1 LSFGAHPEFGYF
13 CVTPRLRRRLRIFL
27 ALGVLGLVAI
37 GSVSG
42 LFTPSQEPPAREAYA
57 SVAPGDVPGG
67 TITTVRGVFGT
78 SASDSGSIF
87 SIQSPANV
95 EQGKSSC
102 QDRQE
107 NTWKYLEGQCGLDKP
122 RKMRKVHVATERP
135 PIAAVAI
142 GHSRTSSRTPP
153 AAQSPAAAPV
163 GVPAILAAR
172 PSVTVDAPAPAVAAF
187 PAAAP
192 PQAVASAPPAVPH
205 STPAAA
211 PDAAPA
217 AAAPAASAS
226 APASAVKK
234 PAANP
239 APVRVVAR
247 REDARREDAPVRRSS
262 EASGRRNEESF
273 ARHSYTSPYAAPI
286 YHYGSAS
293 QHRPGW
299 SLF

>member
-1 LSFGAHPEFGYF
+1 LPFGAHPEFGYF
-13 CVTPRLRRRLRIFL
+13 CVTPRLRRRLRVFL
-27 ALGVLGLVAI
+27 ALGVLGLVAV

-42 LFTPSQEPPAREAYA
+42 LFTRNQEPPAREAYA
-57 SVAPGDVPGG
+57 SAAPGEPLGE

-87 SIQSPANV
+87 SLPSPANV
-95 EQGKSSC
+95 EQAKSSC

-142 GHSRTSSRTPP
+142 GHSRTSPRTPP
-153 AAQSPAAAPV
+153 AAQPPADVLV

-172 PSVTVDAPAPAVAAF
+172 PSVPVDAPAPAVAAL
-187 PAAAP
+187 PAAPP
-192 PQAVASAPPAVPH
+192 PQAVASAPAAVPP
-205 STPAAA
+205 STPAAT
-211 PDAAPA
+211 
-217 AAAPAASAS
+217 AAPAASAP
-226 APASAVKK
+226 APVAKK

-247 REDARREDAPVRRSS
+247 HEDTRREDAPVRRSS